1 MNYQK
6 IYENLIQKARNRT
19 SVSEYTELHHIIP
32 KCMNG
37 DNSASNLVRLT
48 AREHFIAH
56 ALLYR
61 IHKTS
66 KLAHAWFSMLRT
78 GNGQQ
83 RNFTSRQYKKAREAH
98 VNALKKQV
106 GIKNPFY
113 GRKHTDEAKR
123 KISNANIGR
132 KRSEEV
138 IKKWVSDVASVP
150 KTPEHRKK
158 IGRLGFAMIKNIV
171 TGECLRIPTI
181 DLMKYDAT
189 IWKNPAAI
197 TQAKSSCKYCGIY
210 TTNSNIKRWHNE
222 NCKHQKSWQTESV

>member
-6 IYENLIQKARNRT
+6 TYQNLIEKARNRT
-19 SVSEYTELHHIIP
+19 IVDEYTELHHIIP

-37 DNSASNLVRLT
+37 DNSPSNLVRLT

-61 IHKTS
+61 IYKTS
-66 KLAHAWFSMLRT
+66 KLAHAWFSMLRI
-78 GNGQQ
+78 GNGQK
-83 RNFTSRQYKKAREAH
+83 RNFTSRQYEKAKEAH

-106 GIKNPFY
+106 GIKNNFY
-113 GRKHTDEAKR
+113 GKKHTDETKE
-123 KISNANIGR
+123 KISKANIGR
-132 KRSEEV
+132 KRSNEV
-138 IKKWVSDVASVP
+138 VKKWVKDVASKE

-158 IGRLGFAMIKNIV
+158 IGRAGFVMIKNVV
-171 TGECLRIPTI
+171 TGECLRILKTQ
-181 DLMKYDAT
+181 LHNYDST

-197 TQAKSSCKYCGIY
+197 KQAKSSCVICGIY

-222 NCKHQKSWQTESV
+222 NCKYNKSR